1 MMGLDPIPNLALAAD
16 ELPPPVTAPTNS
28 SPGRPTASF
37 AEALKVW
44 AKIGF
49 ISFGGPAGQIALMH
63 RMVVEEKRWV
73 DERRFLHAL
82 NFCMLL
88 PGPEAQQL
96 ATYTGWMMHGIRGG
110 LAAGLLF
117 VLPGAIVILALSA
130 IYAAFSAVPLLAALF
145 LGIKCAVLI
154 IVVEAVLRIGKR
166 ILKSPLMHLIALLAF
181 VGIFAFNLPF
191 PLIIL
196 SAGVVGALGI
206 RLWPEQ
212 FQLSELEADTP
223 TETAHGAHRSL
234 GRSAGI
240 VVLGLAAWALPVI
253 LAALLLGPDH
263 VFVDEGL
270 FFSKLAVVTFGGAY
284 AVLAYMAQQAVEVY
298 GWLNTGEMMVGLGLA
313 ESTPGPLI
321 LVTQFVGFL
330 GAYRQP
336 GPLDPAVA
344 AILGSGLTLWV
355 TFVPCFLWIFLGAPY
370 VERLRS
376 SAALSAALS
385 AITAA
390 VVGVIVNLAVWF
402 GLQVSFAE
410 IDTFSASGMRFI
422 YPVWASVQWP
432 AVLLTALAG
441 LALLRFQANVILTL
455 VGCALL
461 SSILMRFV

>member
-1 MMGLDPIPNLALAAD
+1 
-16 ELPPPVTAPTNS
+16 VTDSAHTT
-28 SPGRPTASF
+28 PGRSTASF
-37 AEALKVW
+37 SEALKVW
-44 AKIGF
+44 AKIGL

-63 RMVVEEKRWV
+63 RLIVEEKCWV

-110 LAAGLLF
+110 LAAGILF
-117 VLPGAIVILALSA
+117 VLPGAMVILALST

-166 ILKSPLMHLIALLAF
+166 ILKSPLMHLIAVLAF
-181 VGIFAFNLPF
+181 LGIFVFNLPF
-191 PLIIL
+191 PLIVL
-196 SAGVVGALGI
+196 SAGVIGTLGI
-206 RLWPEQ
+206 GLWPKQFWTVEVQTDSPEQ
-212 FQLSELEADTP
+212 DTNSVR
-223 TETAHGAHRSL
+223 RSL
-234 GRSAGI
+234 GQSARI
-240 VVLGLAAWALPVI
+240 VVIGLAIWALPVI
-253 LAALLLGPDH
+253 LAAWLLGPDH

-298 GWLNTGEMMVGLGLA
+298 GWLTTGEMMDGLGLA

-344 AILGSGLTLWV
+344 AVLGSGLTLWV

-402 GLQVSFAE
+402 GLQVIFGE
-410 IDTFSASGMRFI
+410 INIFSGSGARFI
-422 YPVWASVQWP
+422 YPVWNSVQWP
-432 AVLLTALAG
+432 ALLLTVLAA
-441 LALLRFQANVILTL
+441 LALLRFKANVILTL
-455 VGCALL
+455 TGCALL
-461 SSILMRFV
+461 SSILMGFV